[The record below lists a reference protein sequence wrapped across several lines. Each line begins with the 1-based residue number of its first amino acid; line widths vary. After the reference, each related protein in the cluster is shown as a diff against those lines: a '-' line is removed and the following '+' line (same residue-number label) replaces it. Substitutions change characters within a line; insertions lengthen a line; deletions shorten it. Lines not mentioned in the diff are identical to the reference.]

1 MDGETYNLDKHREAR
16 IGFPEVVFGANKDI
30 ESLLRIIGSHE
41 TDDRSCLVTRLSA
54 EQFARVESAF
64 PGGMFDPVSGVWMS
78 QRRPPA
84 KLNGSVGIVSAGTSD
99 ASVVNEAFYTLQF
112 LGVEAERFQD
122 VGVAGI
128 HRVLNALD
136 RINSHDVLIVI
147 AGFEG
152 ALPTVIGGLL
162 GQPLIAV
169 PTSVGYGVA
178 QGGRTAL
185 HAILSSCANGISVVN
200 IDNGYGAAMC
210 AFRILNAIRSRTGR
224 GDCAKPEDYDE
235 RAQD

>member
-1 MDGETYNLDKHREAR
+1 MNGETYNIDVHREAR

-30 ESLLRIIGSHE
+30 ESLLGIIGAHE
-41 TDDRSCLVTRLSA
+41 RENRGCLVTRLRP
-54 EQFARVESAF
+54 EQFSRVDEAF
-64 PGGMFDPVSGVWMS
+64 PGGFYDAVSGIWM
-78 QRRPPA
+78 REKEPRPHHQ
-84 KLNGSVGIVSAGTSD
+84 GSVGIVSAGTSD
-99 ASVVNEAFYTLQF
+99 AFVVNEAFYTLRF
-112 LGVEAERFQD
+112 LGVETERFQD

-128 HRVLNALD
+128 HRVFKALE
-136 RINSHDVLIVI
+136 RIDSHDVLIVV

-162 GQPLIAV
+162 RQPVIAV

-185 HAILSSCANGISVVN
+185 NAILSSCANGISVVN

-210 AFRILNAIRSRTGR
+210 AFRILNAIQT
-224 GDCAKPEDYDE
+224 
-235 RAQD
+235 RAARAASPGTP

>member
-1 MDGETYNLDKHREAR
+1 MDGKTYNIDVHREAR

-30 ESLLRIIGSHE
+30 ESLLRIIAVHQEEGKN
-41 TDDRSCLVTRLSA
+41 CLVTRLSR
-54 EQFARVESAF
+54 EQHAQVQPAY
-64 PGGMFDPVSGVWMS
+64 PGGFYDPVSGVWMLRD
-78 QRRPPA
+78 QFQERL
-84 KLNGSVGIVSAGTSD
+84 KGSVGIVSAGTSD
-99 ASVVNEAFYTLQF
+99 AFVVNEAYFTLRF

-128 HRVLNALD
+128 HRVFNALD
-136 RINSHDVLIVI
+136 RIKAHDVLIVV

-162 GQPLIAV
+162 GQPVIAV

-178 QGGRTAL
+178 RGGRTAL
-185 HAILSSCANGISVVN
+185 NAILSSCANGISVVN

-210 AFRILNAIRSRTGR
+210 AFRILNAIQAVSH
-224 GDCAKPEDYDE
+224 
-235 RAQD
+235 RAPSP